1 MSEFVAA
8 DAPLAAVGFPAAL
21 LQQQWSTRLDGGQLD
36 GPDGERTVLVLGPTS
51 EITLTVAP
59 EVDWLPRFPL
69 LVARALSQGRKAWA
83 FGVDEQAGRSWAFE
97 VEDDAVRWAE
107 RTGKDGKDTWTRAD
121 EHVPD
126 RAWRGDLHTAA
137 NRGVA
142 AAKLGVKDLA
152 GLLGALE
159 TARSTP
165 GTSLR
170 AWLRSV
176 GAASD

>member
-8 DAPLAAVGFPAAL
+8 EAPLVAVGFAAAL

-59 EVDWLPRFPL
+59 EVEWLPRFPL

-83 FGVDEQAGRSWAFE
+83 FGVDEASGRSWSFE

-126 RAWRGDLHTAA
+126 RAWRGDVQAAA
-137 NRGVA
+137 NRGIA
-142 AAKLGVKDLA
+142 AAKVGIADVA

-159 TARSTP
+159 TARATP

-170 AWLRSV
+170 AWLESV
-176 GAASD
+176 GAGD